1 MQQQQPL
8 SQLLE
13 ALKSKGLSEISI
25 THLEASRQLLIKF
38 ECEPTIQA
46 IARLT
51 VLKYQ
56 HPELSDAELIDSH
69 LDLQKERS
77 AGQSSYGSEL
87 AKNVRDDIWESLEQS
102 GIINQIAQ
110 DLRFKMSDRVI
121 SAMVSP
127 PDRERQKTRHSALQR
142 VGERLGFLSKKQD
155 DVIDVDYLESADDL
169 DGIISQALGANPS
182 QLRLIGD
189 TFRGNSG
196 NFPAIAG
203 GSEPTKKPQLSP
215 VATGKK

>member
-1 MQQQQPL
+1 MQQQPL

-13 ALKSKGLSEISI
+13 ALKSKGLNDISI
-25 THLEASRQLLIKF
+25 THLEASRQLLIKA

-77 AGQSSYGSEL
+77 AGHSSYGSEL
-87 AKNVRDDIWESLEQS
+87 AKNVRDDLWESLERS
-102 GIINQIAQ
+102 GIMEQIAE
-110 DLRFKMSDRVI
+110 DLRFRMSDKII

-127 PDRERQKTRHSALQR
+127 SDRERQTKRQSAFQK
-142 VGERLGFLSKKQD
+142 VGEKLGFLSRKRD
-155 DVIDVDYLESADDL
+155 DVIDVDYLEASDDL
-169 DGIISQALGANPS
+169 DAIIGQALEVSPS
-182 QLRLIGD
+182 QLRLTGD
-189 TFRGNSG
+189 TFRGDSRS
-196 NFPAIAG
+196 FPAIAG
-203 GSEPTKKPQLSP
+203 GSEPTKKPQLSE
-215 VATGKK
+215 ATIGKK